1 MLTATKPASDPSP
14 GAAATSPVD
23 CPPLETAVVRFIQ
36 EFGIEHVTPA
46 LRLAVGRVIRDQF
59 SSQVGNSRL
68 PWSRQVRALIDA
80 HHVPGPSRVI
90 TSERTMSAVDA
101 AFVNATYAHG
111 FEYDEGHRPS
121 NSHPGSCAVA
131 TAMAVGE
138 EVGATLD
145 EVVAAILMGYE
156 VYARI
161 GVLGAPE
168 LMQRGF
174 HPASMLAAF
183 GAAAICAKLR
193 KFDAET
199 TLHALAIALSHASG
213 AAEYSSTGGSVK
225 RVHPGIG
232 VRGGMMAA
240 ALAQAGITGPR
251 AFLGGVKG
259 FYKAFLQREPAADA
273 ADRFAFSARYEILRG
288 GYKRYCCCGAN
299 HAAID
304 ILSGFAG
311 RLGDIDSVTLRIPK
325 LSNTMVGTVNSNAYT
340 PGNIEQVQFSLPV
353 QAAFALLG
361 YGNGYQSH
369 MDYLDGKLDMD
380 LVRGVARKIQ
390 LIEVPEM
397 DKQYP
402 GKFVTEATVNFVGGG
417 ADTSFVENSL
427 GTPDNPMTEAAHD
440 SKFMELTV
448 PVLGESRARALLAVL
463 HELPPGMAI
472 AKLTAMCAAEDATG

>member
-1 MLTATKPASDPSP
+1 MSLEPSSTL
-14 GAAATSPVD
+14 AATAPPN

-36 EFGIEHVTPA
+36 EFDISHVTPA
-46 LRLAVGRVIRDQF
+46 LRVLVSRVMRDQF

-68 PWSRQVRALIDA
+68 PWSRQVRAMVDA
-80 HHVPGPSRVI
+80 HHVPGGSRVV
-90 TSERTMSAVDA
+90 SSVRTISAEDA

-131 TAMAVGE
+131 TAIAVGE
-138 EVGATLD
+138 EVSATLD
-145 EVVAAILMGYE
+145 EVIAAILMGYE

-161 GVLGAPE
+161 GVLGAPD

-174 HPASMLAAF
+174 HPAAMLASF
-183 GAAAICAKLR
+183 GAAAVTAKLR
-193 KFDAET
+193 KFDPET

-240 ALAQAGITGPR
+240 ALAKAGITGPR
-251 AFLGGVKG
+251 AFLSGVKG

-273 ADRFAFSARYEILRG
+273 ADRFALTAKFEILRG

-304 ILSGFAG
+304 ILSAYAG
-311 RLGDIDSVTLRIPK
+311 RLGEIESVSLRIPK
-325 LSNTMVGTVNSNAYT
+325 LANTMVGTVNSNAYT

-361 YGNGYQSH
+361 LGNGYQSH

-380 LVRGVARKIQ
+380 QVRSAARKVK
-390 LIEVPEM
+390 LVESPEM

-402 GKFVTEATVNFVGGG
+402 GKFVTEATITFQDGRSE
-417 ADTSFVENSL
+417 THFVENSL
-427 GTPDNPMTEAAHD
+427 GTPDNPMKEDAHD
-440 SKFMELTV
+440 AKFMELTSS
-448 PVLGESRARALLAVL
+448 VLGEKRARALLATL
-463 HELPPGMAI
+463 HELPSAL
-472 AKLTAMCAAEDATG
+472 AVSQLTAMAAAPQEA